1 MLNSCPATR
10 ALFMK
15 ILGEELG
22 GIGRW
27 YLALPPVLLI
37 GFLIGLFF
45 LAAAGQARLNMTNER
60 AHRSQLREQALN
72 EFAGRITDAE
82 SAQRGYLLTGES
94 AYLTPYA
101 AAVAQVD
108 QGLDRLHDAYG
119 DDAGS
124 AEFHQ
129 LRVLT
134 GKELGELEDGV
145 ALFKKRGDSPAASI
159 VGTDV
164 GKRTM
169 DSIVA
174 IVGNMRSEEAAEA
187 AAANAEWRKDY
198 RLSRWVSAAGA
209 ILNIGL
215 VVLAIRLVYSD
226 MRRRARQSAALRDQ
240 KLELERQV
248 EARTSELTELSTHL
262 QGVSEQEKS
271 ALSRELHDELGGLL
285 VAARMDLSWL
295 QQRIPTADPNI
306 EQRFKR
312 IHDSLSAGVDL
323 KRRVVEELRPTLL
336 DNMGL
341 FTALRWQFKETCR
354 RTGLRCTETIPE
366 FEQKFTPD
374 AAIGVFRVAQEAL
387 TNILKHSEAKS
398 ADLFIAIEGN
408 TLTLCISDDGKGI
421 PRARLGISTSHGLV
435 SMRHRIAGL
444 GGTWDLSTPASG
456 GTVVTARIPMARMLP
471 QSVPQGGEQ
480 LLAASLVSRAGSIT
494 GA

>member
-1 MLNSCPATR
+1 
-10 ALFMK
+10 MK

-22 GIGRW
+22 EVGRW
-27 YLALPPVLLI
+27 YIALPPILLI

-45 LAAAGQARLNMTNER
+45 LAAAGQTRLNMTNER
-60 AHRSQLREQALN
+60 VHRSQLREQALN
-72 EFAGRITDAE
+72 EFAGLITDAE
-82 SAQRGYLLTGES
+82 SAQRGFLLTGETG
-94 AYLTPYA
+94 YLAPYA
-101 AAVAQVD
+101 AAVTQA
-108 QGLDRLHDAYG
+108 GRALDRLHDVYG
-119 DDAGS
+119 GDES
-124 AEFHQ
+124 SKEFHQ

-134 GKELGELEDGV
+134 GKELGELEDGI
-145 ALFKKRGDSPAASI
+145 ALFKKRGIPAAAS
-159 VGTDV
+159 VLGTDV

-174 IVGNMRSEEAAEA
+174 IVATMRSEEAAEA
-187 AAANAEWRKDY
+187 AAANAEWQTDY

-209 ILNIGL
+209 VLNIGL
-215 VVLAIRLVYSD
+215 VLLAIRLVYSD
-226 MRRRARQSAALRDQ
+226 MRRRTRQAAALHNQ
-240 KLELERQV
+240 KSELEQQV
-248 EARTSELTELSTHL
+248 EARTRDLAALSTHL

-295 QQRIPTADPNI
+295 QQRLPTTDPAI

-366 FEQKFTPD
+366 LELKFSPD
-374 AAIGVFRVAQEAL
+374 AAIGVFRIAQEAL

-398 ADLFIAIEGN
+398 ADLFLTIEGDTF
-408 TLTLCISDDGKGI
+408 TLRISDDGKGI
-421 PRARLGISTSHGLV
+421 PRARLANSMSHGLA

-444 GGTWDLSTPASG
+444 GGVWDIRSPDSG
-456 GTVVTARIPMARMLP
+456 GTVITARIPMARMLP
-471 QSVPQGGEQ
+471 LLSATEGGEA
-480 LLAASLVSRAGSIT
+480 LASKVAARQA
-494 GA
+494 

>member
-1 MLNSCPATR
+1 
-10 ALFMK
+10 MK

-22 GIGRW
+22 EIGRW
-27 YLALPPVLLI
+27 YLALPPILLI

-45 LAAAGQARLNMTNER
+45 LAAAGQSRLNKANER
-60 AHRSQLREQALN
+60 AHQSQLREQALN
-72 EFAGRITDAE
+72 EFAGLVTDAE

-101 AAVAQVD
+101 DAVTRVGQS
-108 QGLDRLHDAYG
+108 LNRLHDAYG
-119 DDAGS
+119 GDES
-124 AEFHQ
+124 SSEFHE

-134 GKELGELEDGV
+134 GKELGELEVGI
-145 ALFKKRGDSPAASI
+145 ALLKKRGISAAVSVI
-159 VGTDV
+159 GTDV

-174 IVGNMRSEEAAEA
+174 IVGTMRSEEASEA
-187 AAANAEWRKDY
+187 ASANQDWQRDF

-209 ILNIGL
+209 TLNIGL
-215 VVLAIRLVYSD
+215 VLLAIRLVYGD
-226 MRRRARQSAALRDQ
+226 MRRRARQAAALRDQ
-240 KLELERQV
+240 KLQLEQQV
-248 EARTSELTELSTHL
+248 AARTSELTELSTHL

-295 QQRIPTADPNI
+295 QQRLPATDPSI

-366 FEQKFTPD
+366 GEMKFSPD
-374 AAIGVFRVAQEAL
+374 AAIGIFRVAQEAL

-398 ADLFIAIEGN
+398 ADLFIAMDRDTF
-408 TLTLCISDDGKGI
+408 TLRITDDGKGI
-421 PRARLGISTSHGLV
+421 PSGRLATSTSHGLI

-444 GGTWDLSTPASG
+444 GGTWEVGSPGAG
-456 GTVVTARIPMARMLP
+456 GTMVTARIPLTRLLS
-471 QSVPQGGEQ
+471 QKVLEGGEHP
-480 LLAASLVSRAGSIT
+480 LASFSLQPAKE
-494 GA
+494 A

>member
-1 MLNSCPATR
+1 
-10 ALFMK
+10 MK

-22 GIGRW
+22 EVGRW
-27 YLALPPVLLI
+27 YIALPPILLI

-45 LAAAGQARLNMTNER
+45 LAAAGQSRLNMTNER
-60 AHRSQLREQALN
+60 VHRSQLREQALN
-72 EFAGRITDAE
+72 EFAGLITDAE
-82 SAQRGYLLTGES
+82 SAQRGYLLTGETG
-94 AYLTPYA
+94 YLAPYA
-101 AAVAQVD
+101 AAVTQA
-108 QGLDRLHDAYG
+108 GRALDRLHDAYG
-119 DDAGS
+119 GDENS
-124 AEFHQ
+124 REFHQ

-134 GKELGELEDGV
+134 GKELGELEDGI
-145 ALFKKRGDSPAASI
+145 ALFKRRGVPAAAS
-159 VGTDV
+159 VLGTDV

-174 IVGNMRSEEAAEA
+174 IVATMRSEEAAEA
-187 AAANAEWRKDY
+187 AAATAEWQTDY
-198 RLSRWVSAAGA
+198 RLSRWVSGAGA
-209 ILNIGL
+209 VLNIGL
-215 VVLAIRLVYSD
+215 VLLAIRLVYSD
-226 MRRRARQSAALRDQ
+226 MRRRARQAATLHNQ
-240 KLELERQV
+240 KSELERQV
-248 EARTSELTELSTHL
+248 EARTRELAALSTHL

-295 QQRIPTADPNI
+295 QQRLPTSDPAI

-366 FEQKFTPD
+366 AELKLSPD
-374 AAIGVFRVAQEAL
+374 AAIGVFRIAQEAL

-398 ADLFIAIEGN
+398 ADLYLTIEGETF
-408 TLTLCISDDGKGI
+408 TLRISDDGKGI
-421 PRARLGISTSHGLV
+421 PNARLANSMSHGLA

-444 GGTWDLSTPASG
+444 GGVWDIACPESG
-456 GTVVTARIPMARMLP
+456 GTVITARIPMARMLP
-471 QSVPQGGEQ
+471 LLSATEGGERT
-480 LLAASLVSRAGSIT
+480 LASKVAARQA
-494 GA
+494 

>member
-1 MLNSCPATR
+1 
-10 ALFMK
+10 MK

-22 GIGRW
+22 EIGRW
-27 YLALPPVLLI
+27 YIALPPILLI

-45 LAAAGQARLNMTNER
+45 LAAAGQTRLNMTNER
-60 AHRSQLREQALN
+60 VHRSQLREQALN
-72 EFAGRITDAE
+72 EFAGLITDAE
-82 SAQRGYLLTGES
+82 SAQRGYLLTGETG
-94 AYLTPYA
+94 YLAPYA
-101 AAVAQVD
+101 AAVTQA
-108 QGLDRLHDAYG
+108 GRALDRLHDAYG
-119 DDAGS
+119 GDDS
-124 AEFHQ
+124 NREFHE

-134 GKELGELEDGV
+134 GKELGELEDGI
-145 ALFKKRGDSPAASI
+145 ALFKKRGVPAAAS
-159 VGTDV
+159 VLGTDV

-174 IVGNMRSEEAAEA
+174 IVATMRSEETAEA
-187 AAANAEWRKDY
+187 AAANAEWQTDY

-209 ILNIGL
+209 VLNIGL
-215 VVLAIRLVYSD
+215 VLLAIRLVYSD
-226 MRRRARQSAALRDQ
+226 MRRRTRQAAALHNQ
-240 KLELERQV
+240 KSELEQQV
-248 EARTSELTELSTHL
+248 EARTRELAALSTHL

-295 QQRIPTADPNI
+295 QQRLPTSDPAI

-366 FEQKFTPD
+366 LDLKFSPD
-374 AAIGVFRVAQEAL
+374 AAIGVFRIAQEAL

-398 ADLFIAIEGN
+398 ADLFLTIEGETF
-408 TLTLCISDDGKGI
+408 TLRISDDGKGI
-421 PRARLGISTSHGLV
+421 PSARLANSTSHGLA

-444 GGTWDLSTPASG
+444 GGVWNISSPDSG
-456 GTVVTARIPMARMLP
+456 GTVITARIPMARLLP
-471 QSVPQGGEQ
+471 ALSAAEGGEHAPASTV
-480 LLAASLVSRAGSIT
+480 AARQA
-494 GA
+494 

>member
-1 MLNSCPATR
+1 
-10 ALFMK
+10 MK
-15 ILGEELG
+15 IFGEELG
-22 GIGRW
+22 KIGRW
-27 YLALPPVLLI
+27 YLALPPLLLI

-45 LAAAGQARLNMTNER
+45 LAAAGQTRLNMTNER

-72 EFAGRITDAE
+72 EFAGLITDAE
-82 SAQRGYLLTGES
+82 SAQRGYLLTAES
-94 AYLTPYA
+94 SYLAPYA
-101 AAVAQVD
+101 NAVTRVGQA
-108 QGLDRLHDAYG
+108 LDRLHDAYG
-119 DDAGS
+119 GDDS
-124 AEFHQ
+124 SSEFHE

-145 ALFKKRGDSPAASI
+145 AIRKKRGISPEASV

-169 DSIVA
+169 DVIGAIVA
-174 IVGNMRSEEAAEA
+174 KMRGEEANEA
-187 AAANAEWRKDY
+187 AAANAEWQNDF

-215 VVLAIRLVYSD
+215 VLLAIRLVYTD
-226 MRRRARQSAALRDQ
+226 MRRRARLAAALHDQ
-240 KLELERQV
+240 KLQLEQQV
-248 EARTSELTELSTHL
+248 EARTSELTALSTHL

-295 QQRIPTADPNI
+295 QQRLPTADPSI

-312 IHDSLSAGVDL
+312 IHESLSAGVDL

-366 FEQKFTPD
+366 TELKFSPD
-374 AAIGVFRVAQEAL
+374 AAIGVFRIAQEAL

-398 ADLFIAIEGN
+398 ADLFIAMDRDTF
-408 TLTLCISDDGKGI
+408 TLRITDDGKGI
-421 PRARLGISTSHGLV
+421 PSARLIPSTSHGLA

-444 GGTWDLSTPASG
+444 GGTWDLGSPSSG
-456 GTVVTARIPMARMLP
+456 GTVVTACIPLARMLP
-471 QSVPQGGEQ
+471 LSTPEGSEHP
-480 LLAASLVSRAGSIT
+480 LASLAL
-494 GA
+494 

>member
-1 MLNSCPATR
+1 
-10 ALFMK
+10 MK
-15 ILGEELG
+15 IFGEELG
-22 GIGRW
+22 ETGRW
-27 YLALPPVLLI
+27 YLALPPILLI

-72 EFAGRITDAE
+72 DFAGLITDAE

-94 AYLTPYA
+94 AYLGPYA
-101 AAVAQVD
+101 DAVTQIGQA
-108 QGLDRLHDAYG
+108 LDRLHDAYG
-119 DDAGS
+119 GDENS
-124 AEFHQ
+124 SEFHA

-145 ALFKKRGDSPAASI
+145 ALLKKRGVSPAASV

-169 DSIVA
+169 DSIAA
-174 IVGNMRSEEAAEA
+174 IVSTMRSEEAGQA
-187 AAANAEWRKDY
+187 AAANAEWQQDF
-198 RLSRWVSAAGA
+198 RLSRWASAAGA
-209 ILNIGL
+209 TLNSGL
-215 VVLAIRLVYSD
+215 VLLAIWLVYSD
-226 MRRRARQSAALRDQ
+226 MRRRARQAAALRDQ
-240 KLELERQV
+240 KLQLELEV
-248 EARTSELTELSTHL
+248 EARTSELTELSTHV

-295 QQRIPTADPNI
+295 QQRLPTADPSI

-354 RTGLRCTETIPE
+354 RTGMRCTETIPE
-366 FEQKFTPD
+366 SELKFTPD
-374 AAIGVFRVAQEAL
+374 AAIGIFRVAQEAL

-398 ADLFIAIEGN
+398 ADLYIAIDRD
-408 TLTLCISDDGKGI
+408 TLTLRITDDGKGI
-421 PRARLGISTSHGLV
+421 ASDCLATSTSHGLV
-435 SMRHRIAGL
+435 SMRHRVAGL
-444 GGTWDLSTPASG
+444 GGTWEVGSPDSG
-456 GTVVTARIPMARMLP
+456 GTVVTARIPLARMLP
-471 QSVPQGGEQ
+471 PSTAEGGGEHA
-480 LLAASLVSRAGSIT
+480 LASLVLQP
-494 GA
+494 

>member
-1 MLNSCPATR
+1 MLDWSPATR
-10 ALFMK
+10 ALYMK

-22 GIGRW
+22 EVGRW
-27 YLALPPVLLI
+27 YIALPPILLI

-45 LAAAGQARLNMTNER
+45 LAAAGQTRLNMTNER
-60 AHRSQLREQALN
+60 VHRSQLREQALN
-72 EFAGRITDAE
+72 EFAGLITDAE
-82 SAQRGYLLTGES
+82 SAQRGYLLTGETG
-94 AYLTPYA
+94 YLAPYA
-101 AAVAQVD
+101 AAVTQA
-108 QGLDRLHDAYG
+108 GRALDRLHDAYG
-119 DDAGS
+119 GDDS
-124 AEFHQ
+124 NREFHQ

-134 GKELGELEDGV
+134 GKELGELEDGI
-145 ALFKKRGDSPAASI
+145 ALFKKRGVPAAAS
-159 VGTDV
+159 VLGTDV

-169 DSIVA
+169 DSIVT
-174 IVGNMRSEEAAEA
+174 IVATMRSEETAEA
-187 AAANAEWRKDY
+187 AAANTEWQTDY

-209 ILNIGL
+209 VLNIGL
-215 VVLAIRLVYSD
+215 VLLAIRLVYSD
-226 MRRRARQSAALRDQ
+226 MRRRTRQAAALHNQ
-240 KLELERQV
+240 KSDLEQQV
-248 EARTSELTELSTHL
+248 EARTRELAALSTHL

-295 QQRIPTADPNI
+295 QQRLPTSDPAI

-366 FEQKFTPD
+366 LDLKFSPD
-374 AAIGVFRVAQEAL
+374 AAIGVFRIAQEAL

-398 ADLFIAIEGN
+398 ADLFLTIEGETF
-408 TLTLCISDDGKGI
+408 TLRISDDGKGI
-421 PRARLGISTSHGLV
+421 PTPRLANSTSHGLA

-444 GGTWDLSTPASG
+444 GGAWDISSPDSG
-456 GTVVTARIPMARMLP
+456 GTVITARIPMARLLP
-471 QSVPQGGEQ
+471 ALSAAEGGEHAPASKV
-480 LLAASLVSRAGSIT
+480 AARQA
-494 GA
+494 

>member
-1 MLNSCPATR
+1 
-10 ALFMK
+10 MK

-22 GIGRW
+22 EIGRW
-27 YLALPPVLLI
+27 YLALPPILLV

-45 LAAAGQARLNMTNER
+45 LAAAGQTRLNMTNER

-72 EFAGRITDAE
+72 EFAGLITDAE
-82 SAQRGYLLTGES
+82 SAQRGYLLTAES

-101 AAVAQVD
+101 NAVTRIGQA
-108 QGLDRLHDAYG
+108 LDRLHDAYG
-119 DDAGS
+119 GDDS
-124 AEFHQ
+124 SSEFHE

-145 ALFKKRGDSPAASI
+145 AILKKRGISPAASV

-169 DSIVA
+169 DSIGA
-174 IVGNMRSEEAAEA
+174 IVAKMRSEEASEAES
-187 AAANAEWRKDY
+187 ANAEWQEDF

-209 ILNIGL
+209 TLNIGL
-215 VVLAIRLVYSD
+215 VLLAIRLVYSD
-226 MRRRARQSAALRDQ
+226 MRRRARQAAALRDQ
-240 KLELERQV
+240 KLQLELEV
-248 EARTSELTELSTHL
+248 AARTSELTALSTHL

-295 QQRIPTADPNI
+295 QQRLPTADPSI

-312 IHDSLSAGVDL
+312 IHESLSAGVDL

-366 FEQKFTPD
+366 GELKFNPD
-374 AAIGVFRVAQEAL
+374 AAIGVFRIAQEAL

-398 ADLFIAIEGN
+398 ADLFIAIDQDTF
-408 TLTLCISDDGKGI
+408 TLRITDDGKGI
-421 PRARLGISTSHGLV
+421 PAGRLITSNTHGLV

-444 GGTWDLSTPASG
+444 GGTWDLGSPSSG
-456 GTVVTARIPMARMLP
+456 GTVVTARIPLTRMLP
-471 QSVPQGGEQ
+471 QNAPEGGEHP
-480 LLAASLVSRAGSIT
+480 LASLVL
-494 GA
+494 

>member
-1 MLNSCPATR
+1 
-10 ALFMK
+10 MK

-22 GIGRW
+22 EIGRW
-27 YLALPPVLLI
+27 YLALPPILLI

-45 LAAAGQARLNMTNER
+45 IAAAGQTRLNLANER
-60 AHRSQLREQALN
+60 AHRSQLREQSLN
-72 EFAGRITDAE
+72 EFAGLITDAE

-101 AAVAQVD
+101 DAVTRVGLA
-108 QGLDRLHDAYG
+108 LDRLHDAYG
-119 DDAGS
+119 GHES
-124 AEFHQ
+124 SEFHE

-134 GKELGELEDGV
+134 GKEIGELEVGI
-145 ALFKKRGDSPAASI
+145 ALLKKHGISAAVSVI
-159 VGTDV
+159 GTDV

-174 IVGNMRSEEAAEA
+174 IIATMRSEEAGES
-187 AAANAEWRKDY
+187 AAANEDWQNDF
-198 RLSRWVSAAGA
+198 RLSRWVSAVGA
-209 ILNIGL
+209 TLNIGL
-215 VVLAIRLVYSD
+215 VLLAIWLVYTD
-226 MRRRARQSAALRDQ
+226 MRRRALQAAALHDQ
-240 KLELERQV
+240 KIQLEQQV
-248 EARTSELTELSTHL
+248 AARTSELTALSTHL

-295 QQRIPTADPNI
+295 QQRLPTSDASI

-354 RTGLRCTETIPE
+354 RTGLHCTETIPE
-366 FEQKFTPD
+366 SELKFTPD
-374 AAIGVFRVAQEAL
+374 AAIGIFRVAQEAL

-398 ADLFIAIEGN
+398 ADLFIAIDRDIF
-408 TLTLCISDDGKGI
+408 TLRITDDGKGI
-421 PRARLGISTSHGLV
+421 PSGCLATSTSHGLV

-444 GGTWDLSTPASG
+444 GGIWELGSPDAG
-456 GTVVTARIPMARMLP
+456 GTMVTARIPMARMLP
-471 QSVPQGGEQ
+471 QNTAEGGEHP
-480 LLAASLVSRAGSIT
+480 LASLLLQT
-494 GA
+494 

>member
-1 MLNSCPATR
+1 
-10 ALFMK
+10 MK
-15 ILGEELG
+15 VLGEELG
-22 GIGRW
+22 EIGRW
-27 YLALPPVLLI
+27 YLALPPLLLI

-45 LAAAGQARLNMTNER
+45 IAAAGQTRLNMTNER

-72 EFAGRITDAE
+72 EFAGLITDAE
-82 SAQRGYLLTGES
+82 SAQRGYLLTAES
-94 AYLTPYA
+94 AYLIPYA
-101 AAVAQVD
+101 DAVTRVGQA
-108 QGLDRLHDAYG
+108 LNRLHDAYG
-119 DDAGS
+119 GDDS
-124 AEFHQ
+124 SSEFHD

-145 ALFKKRGDSPAASI
+145 AILKKRGISPAASV

-169 DSIVA
+169 DSIGA
-174 IVGNMRSEEAAEA
+174 IVGKMRSEEAGEA
-187 AAANAEWRKDY
+187 AAANAEWQKEF
-198 RLSRWVSAAGA
+198 RLSRWVSLAGA
-209 ILNIGL
+209 ALNIGL
-215 VVLAIRLVYSD
+215 VLLAIRLVYSD
-226 MRRRARQSAALRDQ
+226 MRRRARQAAALREQ
-240 KLELERQV
+240 KLQLEREV
-248 EARTSELTELSTHL
+248 EARTSDLTALSTHL

-295 QQRIPTADPNI
+295 QQRLPSADPSI

-366 FEQKFTPD
+366 GELKFSPD
-374 AAIGVFRVAQEAL
+374 AAIGIFRVAQEAL

-398 ADLFIAIEGN
+398 ADLFIAIDRD
-408 TLTLCISDDGKGI
+408 TLTLRITDDGKGI
-421 PRARLGISTSHGLV
+421 PASRLATSTSHGLV
-435 SMRHRIAGL
+435 SMRHRVAGL
-444 GGTWDLSTPASG
+444 GGTWHLGSSGSG
-456 GTVVTARIPMARMLP
+456 GTVVTARIPLARVLP
-471 QSVPQGGEQ
+471 QSAPEGGEQ
-480 LLAASLVSRAGSIT
+480 SLASLS
-494 GA
+494 

>member
-1 MLNSCPATR
+1 
-10 ALFMK
+10 MK

-22 GIGRW
+22 EIGRW
-27 YLALPPVLLI
+27 YLALPPILLI

-45 LAAAGQARLNMTNER
+45 LAAAGQTRLNRTNER
-60 AHRSQLREQALN
+60 AHQSQLREQALN
-72 EFAGRITDAE
+72 EFAGLITDAE

-101 AAVAQVD
+101 NAVTRVGQS
-108 QGLDRLHDAYG
+108 LDRLHDAYG
-119 DDAGS
+119 GDES
-124 AEFHQ
+124 SSEFHE

-134 GKELGELEDGV
+134 GKELGELEVGI
-145 ALFKKRGDSPAASI
+145 ALLKKRGISAAVSVI
-159 VGTDV
+159 GTDV

-174 IVGNMRSEEAAEA
+174 IVATMRSEEASEA
-187 AAANAEWRKDY
+187 AAANEEWQQDF

-209 ILNIGL
+209 TLNIGL
-215 VVLAIRLVYSD
+215 VLLAIRLVYSD
-226 MRRRARQSAALRDQ
+226 MRRRARQAAALRDQ
-240 KLELERQV
+240 KLQLEQQV

-295 QQRIPTADPNI
+295 QQRMPTTDPSI

-366 FEQKFTPD
+366 SDPKFSPD
-374 AAIGVFRVAQEAL
+374 AAIGIFRVAQEAL

-398 ADLFIAIEGN
+398 ADLFIAMDRDTF
-408 TLTLCISDDGKGI
+408 TLRITDDGKGI
-421 PRARLGISTSHGLV
+421 PSGRLATSTSHGLV
-435 SMRHRIAGL
+435 SMRHRISGL
-444 GGTWDLSTPASG
+444 GGTWEVGSPGSG
-456 GTVVTARIPMARMLP
+456 GTRVTARIPLSRMLP
-471 QSVPQGGEQ
+471 QKLPGGSEHP
-480 LLAASLVSRAGSIT
+480 LASLALQPDYRAPL
-494 GA
+494 

>member
-1 MLNSCPATR
+1 MLDSAAATR
-10 ALFMK
+10 ILFMK

-27 YLALPPVLLI
+27 YIAILPILLI

-45 LAAAGQARLNMTNER
+45 LAAAGQSRLKMANER
-60 AHRSQLREQALN
+60 LHRSQLREQALN
-72 EFAGRITDAE
+72 EFAGLMTDAE
-82 SAQRGYLLTGES
+82 SAQRGYLLTGEV
-94 AYLTPYA
+94 AYLNPYA
-101 AAVAQVD
+101 AAVTNIRGA
-108 QGLDRLHDAYG
+108 LDRLHDAYG
-119 DDAGS
+119 GDDS
-124 AEFHQ
+124 SSEFHA

-145 ALFKKRGDSPAASI
+145 ALSKKRGSAPAVT

-169 DSIVA
+169 DSIGA
-174 IVGNMRSEEAAEA
+174 IIGTMRKEEAAEA
-187 AAANAEWRKDY
+187 AAANAEWQRDF

-209 ILNIGL
+209 VLNIGL
-215 VVLAIRLVYSD
+215 VLLAVRLVYSD
-226 MRRRARQSAALRDQ
+226 MRRRAQQAAGLRDQ
-240 KLELERQV
+240 KLLLEHEV
-248 EARTSELTELSTHL
+248 DARTRDLTALSTHL

-295 QQRIPTADPNI
+295 QQRMPTADPAI

-354 RTGLRCTETIPE
+354 RTGLHCTETIPE
-366 FEQKFTPD
+366 TEMKFSPD
-374 AAIGVFRVAQEAL
+374 ASIGVFRVAQEAL
-387 TNILKHSEAKS
+387 TNILKHAEAKS
-398 ADLFIAIEGN
+398 ADLAVLIEGD
-408 TLTLCISDDGKGI
+408 TLTLRISDDGKGI
-421 PRARLGISTSHGLV
+421 PKNRVGISTSHGLV
-435 SMRHRIAGL
+435 AMRHRIAGL
-444 GGTWDLSTPASG
+444 GGVWDIRTPSSG
-456 GTVVTARIPMARMLP
+456 GTVVTALIPLSRMLMP
-471 QSVPQGGEQ
+471 ETGGSELAPASVSG
-480 LLAASLVSRAGSIT
+480 LKKFKS
-494 GA
+494 